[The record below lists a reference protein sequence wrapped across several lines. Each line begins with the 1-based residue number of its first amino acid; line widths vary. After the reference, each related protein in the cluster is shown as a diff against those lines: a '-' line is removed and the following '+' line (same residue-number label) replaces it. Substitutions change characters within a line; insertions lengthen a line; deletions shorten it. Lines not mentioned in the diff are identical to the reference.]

1 MKKILLRVFI
11 SLVIILVIISVL
23 SGFLVDF
30 QWFKELNYVN
40 VFLTSIKAKLI
51 LFIPLFLVLF
61 LLIYFY
67 SLYLKKN
74 YYTISNFVYEKKE
87 FNKSNKII
95 AFISF
100 IISFIISLTF
110 TDSFWYKILQFFNA
124 SNFNYKDPI
133 FGLDAGFYVFK
144 LPLIEALIG
153 VLLSIIFI
161 LFIVTLIYYMIVQA
175 KEGISN
181 IRGILEIHDSVI
193 ARFVGKQLAIL
204 GALLLI
210 LLSGVFYTKALNLV
224 YSARGVAFGASYT
237 DVHVTLPLFRI
248 IAVLCIVSAFIIAYS
263 ILKKKVK
270 LIIYTASF
278 IVLLIISEVV
288 ISALVEQFIVSPNA
302 REKEMPYLTY
312 NIQAT
317 RYAFGLDKIKEF
329 NFPASND
336 LTAKDIEDNKGT
348 IDNIRITEFSQEL
361 DVYNQIQAIRN
372 YYKFNDVDI
381 DRYVIDGKLRQAYVA
396 ARELDNTNMDSKFQT
411 WQNQHLFYTHGY
423 GAVMSY
429 TNTVNTSGLPNFII
443 KDMPAVSNDGIK
455 LDTPQIYFGELN
467 DDYVIVGA
475 KNNEIDYPSG
485 NENKETRYNG
495 TAGIKLNP
503 LNRLLFAIDEGSM
516 NFLLSDDIS
525 SNSKVI
531 LNRNIVNR
539 VKKIAPFLNYDN
551 DPYLVVSNGKLYWI
565 IDAYTTTDKFPYS
578 EPYNDVNYIRNSI
591 KVVVDA
597 YNGNVDFYLTD
608 KTDAVANTIGKI
620 YKGLFKDIS
629 EMPSDLRSHLRYSED
644 AFLLQANVYE
654 KYHMSDPLVFYNS
667 EDLWS
672 IAQSKGENGDEADVQ
687 AVYQVMKLPGQNK
700 EELLLTIPFTVA
712 KKQNMVSW
720 LAVRM
725 GEDTLG
731 DMVAAKF
738 PKDTSTYG
746 PEQFNS
752 KLNTDTYIS
761 SQLTWWGQQ
770 GSKVVLGETNIIPIK
785 NSLLYVKPLYLVAS
799 SGTSLPELKKV
810 IVGYD
815 DQIVMED
822 SIKDAFNKLFNTGE
836 SDTTT
841 QNQTSGTAATT
852 PAPANG
858 NQTSS
863 QLVNQAADLYNKAK
877 QAQQQGDWA
886 SYGNYLKQ
894 LGDVLTK
901 LQSTVK

>member
-1 MKKILLRVFI
+1 MGHKMKKVLLRVFI
-11 SLVIILVIISVL
+11 ALVIIFVIISVL
-23 SGFLVDF
+23 SSFLIDF
-30 QWFKELNYVN
+30 QWFKELNYIN
-40 VFLTSIKAKLI
+40 VFFTSIKAKLI
-51 LFIPLFLVLF
+51 LFIPLFALLF
-61 LLIYFY
+61 WLIYFY

-74 YYTISNFVYEKKE
+74 FYALSDYAYEK
-87 FNKSNKII
+87 NKSRRINKII
-95 AFISF
+95 AFISLV
-100 IISFIISLTF
+100 ISFAVSLGF
-110 TDSFWYKILQFFNA
+110 TDSFWYKILQFLNA

-153 VLLSIIFI
+153 VLLSIIII
-161 LFIVTLIYYMIVQA
+161 LFIVTFIYYMIVRA

-181 IRGILEIHDSVI
+181 IRGIIEIQDNAIV
-193 ARFVGKQLAIL
+193 RFVGKQLAIL

-210 LLSGVFYTKALNLV
+210 LLSGIFYIKALNLV

-237 DVHVTLPLFRI
+237 DVHVTLPLYRVI
-248 IAVLCIVSAFIIAYS
+248 SVLCIVSAFIIAFS

-270 LIIYTASF
+270 WIIYTASF
-278 IVLLIISEVV
+278 IAALMILEVAISG
-288 ISALVEQFIVSPNA
+288 LVEQFIVSPNA

-312 NIQAT
+312 NIKAT
-317 RYAFGLDKIKEF
+317 RYAYGLDKIKEF
-329 NFPASND
+329 NFPASDD

-348 IDNIRITEFSQEL
+348 VDNIRITEFSQEL

-381 DRYVIDGKLRQAYVA
+381 DRYMIDGKLRQAYVA
-396 ARELDNTNMDSKFQT
+396 ARELDNSNREDKFQT
-411 WQNQHLFYTHGY
+411 WQNKHLFYTHGY

-429 TNTVNTSGLPNFII
+429 TNTVNSSGLPNFII
-443 KDMPAVSNDGIK
+443 KDIPAASNDGIK

-475 KNNEIDYPSG
+475 KNNEIDYPAG
-485 NENKETRYNG
+485 NENVESRYNG

-503 LNRLLFAIDEGSM
+503 LNRLLFAINEGSL

-525 SNSKVI
+525 SNSKVLI
-531 LNRNIVNR
+531 NRNVINR
-539 VKKIAPFLNYDN
+539 VKRIAPFINYDK

-565 IDAYTTTDKFPYS
+565 IDAYTTTDKFPFS

-620 YKGLFKDIS
+620 YKGLFKDIN

-644 AFLLQANVYE
+644 TFMLQADVYE
-654 KYHMSDPLVFYNS
+654 KYHMNNPLVFYNS

-672 IAQSKGENGDEADVQ
+672 VAQYKSENGDSADVQ
-687 AVYQVMKLPGQNK
+687 PVYQVMKLPDENK
-700 EELLLTIPFTVA
+700 EELLLTLPFTVA
-712 KKQNMVSW
+712 KKENMVSW
-720 LAVRM
+720 IAVRM

-731 DMVAAKF
+731 DMVSAKF
-738 PKDTSTYG
+738 PKDRSIYG
-746 PEQFNS
+746 PQQFNS

-770 GSKVVLGETNIIPIK
+770 GSKIILGETNIIPIK
-785 NSLLYVKPLYLVAS
+785 DSLIYVKPLYLVAS
-799 SGTSLPELKKV
+799 SGNSLPELKKV

-815 DQIVMED
+815 DKIVMED
-822 SIKDAFNKLFNTGE
+822 SIKEAFNKLFNTGE
-836 SDTTT
+836 SGSAA
-841 QNQTSGTAATT
+841 QNQSSQTTT
-852 PAPANG
+852 PATG
-858 NQTSS
+858 NETSP
-863 QLVNQAADLYNKAK
+863 QLINQAVDLYNKAK
-877 QAQQQGDWA
+877 QSQQQGDWA

-894 LGDVLTK
+894 LGDTLSK
-901 LQSTVK
+901 MQSTAK

>member
-1 MKKILLRVFI
+1 MKKILLRVLI
-11 SLVIILVIISVL
+11 TLIILFVIISVL
-23 SGFLVDF
+23 SSFLVDF
-30 QWFKELNYVN
+30 QWFKELNYIN
-40 VFLTSIKAKLI
+40 VFFTSIKAKLI
-51 LFIPLFLVLF
+51 LFIPLFVVLF

-74 YYTISNFVYEKKE
+74 YYTLSNFVYEK
-87 FNKSNKII
+87 NKAGKANKII
-95 AFISF
+95 AFISLV
-100 IISFIISLTF
+100 ISFVVSITF
-110 TDSFWYKILQFFNA
+110 TESFWYKILQFFNA
-124 SNFNYKDPI
+124 SSFNYKDPI

-153 VLLSIIFI
+153 VMLSIIFI
-161 LFIVTLIYYMIVQA
+161 LFIVTFIYYMIVRA

-181 IRGILEIHDSVI
+181 IRGILEIRDSAIV
-193 ARFVGKQLAIL
+193 RFVGKQLAIL

-237 DVHVTLPLFRI
+237 DVHVTLPLYRI
-248 IAVLCIVSAFIIAYS
+248 IAVLCIVSAFIIAFS

-270 LIIYTASF
+270 WIIYTASF
-278 IVLLIISEVV
+278 IIVLIILEVAV
-288 ISALVEQFIVSPNA
+288 STLVEQFIVSPNA

-317 RYAFGLDKIKEF
+317 RYAYGLDKIKEF
-329 NFPASND
+329 NFSASDD
-336 LTAKDIEDNKGT
+336 LTARDIEDNKGT
-348 IDNIRITEFSQEL
+348 VDNIRITEFSQEM

-381 DRYVIDGKLRQAYVA
+381 DRYMIDGKLRQAYVA
-396 ARELDNTNMDSKFQT
+396 ARELDNSNREDKFQT
-411 WQNQHLFYTHGY
+411 WQNKHLFYTHGY

-443 KDMPAVSNDGIK
+443 KDIPAVSNDGIK

-475 KNNEIDYPSG
+475 KNSEIDYPAG
-485 NENKETRYNG
+485 NENKESRYNG

-503 LNRLLFAIDEGSM
+503 FNRLLFAIDEGSL

-525 SNSKVI
+525 SNSKVLI
-531 LNRNIVNR
+531 NRDIVDR
-539 VKKIAPFLNYDN
+539 VKRIAPFINYDN

-565 IDAYTTTDKFPYS
+565 IDAYTTTDKFPFS
-578 EPYNDVNYIRNSI
+578 EPYNNVNYIRNSI

-608 KTDAVANTIGKI
+608 KNDAVANTIGKI

-644 AFLLQANVYE
+644 TFKLQASVYE
-654 KYHMSDPLVFYNS
+654 KYHMNNPLVFYNS

-672 IAQSKGENGDEADVQ
+672 IAQYKGENGDETDVQ
-687 AVYQVMKLPGQNK
+687 PVYQVMRLPDESK
-700 EELLLTIPFTVA
+700 EELLLTLPFTVA
-712 KKQNMVSW
+712 KKENMVSW

-725 GEDTLG
+725 SDNTLG
-731 DMVAAKF
+731 DIVSAKF
-738 PKDTSTYG
+738 PKDRSIYG
-746 PEQFNS
+746 PQQFNS
-752 KLNTDTYIS
+752 KLNTDTNIS

-770 GSKVVLGETNIIPIK
+770 GSKVILGETNIIPIK
-785 NSLLYVKPLYLVAS
+785 NSLIYVKPLYLVAS
-799 SGTSLPELKKV
+799 SGNSLPELKKV

-815 DQIVMED
+815 DKIVMES
-822 SIKDAFNKLFNTGE
+822 SIKDAFNKLFNTDENAAPEQTQTTG
-836 SDTTT
+836 TTT
-841 QNQTSGTAATT
+841 VPNNQSET
-852 PAPANG
+852 N
-858 NQTSS
+858 S

-894 LGDVLTK
+894 LGDVLSK
-901 LQSTVK
+901 LQSSVK